1 VLACIFEENSLEQ
14 KQFGSNESRRF
25 HKGKIPTK
33 MEMLEFTKLL
43 DRLSSS
49 SFCTCEEDRI
59 AGGGGCLPT
68 YPFLLLLSEL
78 ILDKSSLEYLV
89 LAGER
94 YEISA

>member
-1 VLACIFEENSLEQ
+1 LLAHLKKNSHEQ
-14 KQFGSNESRRF
+14 KHFGSNESRRF
-25 HKGKIPTK
+25 HKGKIATK

-43 DRLSSS
+43 DRFSS

>member
-1 VLACIFEENSLEQ
+1 M
-14 KQFGSNESRRF
+14 
-25 HKGKIPTK
+25 GKIATK
-33 MEMLEFTKLL
+33 MEMLEFTKLF
-43 DRLSSS
+43 DRFSS
-49 SFCTCEEDRI
+49 SFCTCDEDRI
-59 AGGGGCLPT
+59 GGGGGSLPT